1 MSHRALLVS
10 ALAIACSAPTYT
22 HAPTSP
28 TYRALRPP
36 QSLSD
41 TTRQRN
47 QLIAEDLRLRAGTP
61 RTAAALH
68 DAVEQIVAE
77 LGQACTPRNPGGDG
91 LHWTV
96 ACTTETLFD
105 VGRSTP
111 RVTEGASVSD
121 KWHAVGR
128 IVGDLSRRSPSLPGA
143 PHLRLAISGF
153 ADHIEIA
160 NPAVGQCAP
169 LTTFWGVA
177 PSTAT
182 DQASINRALSFCRA
196 ANMAREIACSAVN
209 GPCADRATIERS
221 GLAVAVIGGGTSR
234 LDRPDS
240 HFTTHIAGPVGAL
253 ECPCHRIASDAFG
266 PSWGA
271 THHDAVE
278 ACPAEAVPPAPPPLF
293 DCDGA
298 RRVELDL
305 WLEVTANE
313 AQASVC
319 GAPQAPPADADARAL
334 VCLQDAVSTTSHEH
348 SQRPPAV
355 QPFVDR
361 CTGARTPEG
370 WTEARVG
377 THAPCVAELPQ

>member
-1 MSHRALLVS
+1 MKRLALLVS
-10 ALAIACSAPTYT
+10 AFAVACSAPSYT
-22 HAPTSP
+22 HAPSSP
-28 TYRALRPP
+28 TYRSLRAPP
-36 QSLSD
+36 TLND
-41 TTRQRN
+41 TARQRER
-47 QLIAEDLRLRAGTP
+47 LVAEDRRLRAGTP
-61 RTAAALH
+61 RAAALLH

-111 RVTEGASVSD
+111 RVTEGTSVTD

-143 PHLRLAISGF
+143 PRLRLAVSGF
-153 ADHIEIA
+153 ADHIQIA
-160 NPAVGQCAP
+160 NASVGQCAP
-169 LTTFWGVA
+169 LTAFWGVA
-177 PSTAT
+177 ASTAT

-221 GLAVAVIGGGTSR
+221 GLAVAVIGGGTAR
-234 LDRPDS
+234 LDGPDS
-240 HFTTHIAGPVGAL
+240 HFVTHLAGPTGPL
-253 ECPCHRIASDAFG
+253 ECPCHRIAPDGFG
-266 PSWGA
+266 PSWAA
-271 THHDAVE
+271 THHDAVD
-278 ACPAEAVPPAPPPLF
+278 ACPAEAAPPAPPALF

-305 WLEVTANE
+305 WLEVAAGNDPNNACQTA
-313 AQASVC
+313 ATDPDS
-319 GAPQAPPADADARAL
+319 RAL

-348 SQRPPAV
+348 AQRPPAV

-370 WTEARVG
+370 WIEARVG